1 MIDKKENPFEVIT
14 FGKFKGKMISEI
26 PDSYMKWFISIPEIS
41 IKASAYRQKFI
52 TELRRRNSFNE

>member
-52 TELRRRNSFNE
+52 S